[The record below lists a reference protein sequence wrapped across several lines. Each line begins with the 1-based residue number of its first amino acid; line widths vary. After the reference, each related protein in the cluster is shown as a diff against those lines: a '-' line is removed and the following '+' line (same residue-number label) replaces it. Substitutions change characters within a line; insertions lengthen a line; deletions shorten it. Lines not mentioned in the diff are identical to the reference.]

1 MQHYKNLDALK
12 LGGCALTIGSFDG
25 VHRGHQDL
33 IRSMVEDAQAANLP
47 SVVLTFF
54 PHPSVVLRKRQPAF
68 YINTPEEK
76 AQLLGELG
84 VEYVVTHAFDHEFSK
99 VPAGDFLSKL
109 VEGLEMQRL
118 WVGEDF
124 ALGHNR
130 EGNVRFLQQEA
141 SQRGFQLHVKPPVK
155 IGGEVISSTRVREA
169 LRSGDVA
176 RVGRYLGRPFA
187 IPGVVEGGAGRGKQ
201 LGIPTANLR
210 IWEKRAY
217 PAAGVYACF
226 AELGSDRYQA
236 VSNIGVRPTF
246 EENQNTP
253 VVEAHLLDFEGDI
266 YERELRLSFIDRLRD
281 ERRFSG
287 PEELL
292 HQIGRDI
299 RRARQILNQK
309 TEGDDD

>member
-1 MQHYKNLDALK
+1 MQHFKNLFQVRLD
-12 LGGCALTIGSFDG
+12 GCGLTIGSFDG

-33 IRSMVEDAQAANLP
+33 IRSMVEDAHAADLP
-47 SVVLTFF
+47 AVVLTFF
-54 PHPSVVLRKRQPAF
+54 PHPSVVLRDRQPAF

-76 AQLLGELG
+76 AQLFEGLDVDFVITQE
-84 VEYVVTHAFDHEFSK
+84 FDVEFSK
-99 VPAGDFLSKL
+99 VSAQDFLSRL
-109 VEGLEMQRL
+109 IDRLGMARL

-130 EGNVRFLQQEA
+130 EGNVHFLRHEA
-141 SQRGFQLHVKPPVK
+141 ARRGFQLHVKAPVK

-210 IWEKRAY
+210 IWQQRAF

-226 AELGSDRYQA
+226 AELGTDRHQA

-246 EENQNTP
+246 EENQNAP
-253 VVEAHLLDFEGDI
+253 IVEAHLLDFEGDI
-266 YERELRLSFIDRLRD
+266 YEREMCLYFIDRLRD
-281 ERRFSG
+281 ERRFPG
-287 PEELL
+287 PEALL
-292 HQIGRDI
+292 NQIERDI
-299 RRARQILNQK
+299 RRARDILDHR